1 VVAAEGLV
9 VAVLGIVEAITID
22 SGRLVLGVT
31 TAAFLLLYGGGL
43 LLAARGLYRLNHWS
57 RGPVVFAQLI
67 QLLMAYSFWGG
78 STKFVSVILVIAAVA
93 VLACVFQK
101 VSMDALA
108 DDPAKDRPV
117 L

>member
-1 VVAAEGLV
+1 
-9 VAVLGIVEAITID
+9 
-22 SGRLVLGVT
+22 
-31 TAAFLLLYGGGL
+31 
-43 LLAARGLYRLNHWS
+43 
-57 RGPVVFAQLI
+57 
-67 QLLMAYSFWGG
+67 
-78 STKFVSVILVIAAVA
+78 VIAAVA